1 MLNHWTGMGRLTRA
15 PEFAPTQSGGP
26 RATFTL
32 AVDHDY
38 KGPDG
43 KRGVDFIDIQCWR
56 SLAEFAGKYLAK
68 GQMVAVA
75 GRLQVRDYT
84 DREGNKRRAWSVIAE
99 DIYFADSKKADRPP
113 APEEPPPGYGG
124 ASADQQQFAPVDDD
138 DGELPF

>member
-15 PEFAPTQSGGP
+15 PELKTTQSGVSW
-26 RATFTL
+26 AAFTL

-56 SLAEFAGKYLAK
+56 GTAEFASKYLSK

-84 DREGNKRRAWSVIAE
+84 DREGNKRRAWSVIAD
-99 DIYFADSKKADRPP
+99 DIYFADSKKMDRPP
-113 APEEPPPGYGG
+113 DPVAPPPGYGG
-124 ASADQQQFAPVDDD
+124 AATDQQFSELNDD